1 MAAAN
6 TVPFPAQ
13 PASEGAAF
21 KPWQR
26 TVIDLLTEGAS
37 VVEAMRHV
45 GYTPFAFYK
54 ACDRDKEFKRQAHQ
68 ARECFRATTSEEFH
82 AVETYARGVVS
93 AVLHDEQLPANLRL
107 RAALAILNRKGDHWL
122 PSPIR
127 HSQNVEGTDP
137 LETLD
142 NLDNLYNGVTSG
154 GLDNLANADSPG
166 SPDLSSAAESA
177 MHPAPPASS
186 ASAGIAPHPP
196 SAEPGL
202 TSASAMAA
210 VPAETPHPLETL
222 DTVDALDNLDKS
234 GPSGGE
240 VDPDLIYCLGSRDL
254 VASFMELLQQ
264 SETQTGVASG
274 AISSPP
280 ATFGVP
286 PQQSRP

>member
-13 PASEGAAF
+13 PASKEPTF
-21 KPWQR
+21 KPWQH
-26 TVIDLLTEGAS
+26 TVIDLITEGAS

-54 ACDRDKEFKRQAHQ
+54 ACDRDEEFKRQAHQ
-68 ARECFRATTSEEFH
+68 ARERFRATTAEEFH

-122 PSPIR
+122 PSPIL
-127 HSQNVEGTDP
+127 HSQNVEGADP
-137 LETLD
+137 LDTLD
-142 NLDNLYNGVTSG
+142 NLDNLYNDATLE
-154 GLDNLANADSPG
+154 GLDNLDNRDTPDSP
-166 SPDLSSAAESA
+166 DRSSAVESA
-177 MHPAPPASS
+177 MHPAPPASP
-186 ASAGIAPHPP
+186 ASPGLSPHPP

-202 TSASAMAA
+202 AST
-210 VPAETPHPLETL
+210 AETPHPLETL

-240 VDPDLIYCLGSRDL
+240 IDPDLIYCLGSRDL
-254 VASFMELLQQ
+254 AASFMELLRQ
-264 SETQTGVASG
+264 SETQPGVASG

-286 PQQSRP
+286 PQQSQP